1 MWCFKINKRLDERA
15 ARSTA
20 VAAAQRITAVTSA
33 EGVRQITDRVSK
45 NSILFLL
52 LFFITAAGL
61 FAKGS
66 VDSETAKAYFEIAQ
80 AYAEVSKYD
89 KAAEFYLKAAK
100 APTYK
105 NAAEYNLARVYGLQ
119 GSWNKA
125 KPILERQY
133 KEAPGNALILKAYAY
148 SLAATGDEARAC
160 EMYKKLYDDDSENPE
175 AALNYARILILS
187 KRYDHALSFI
197 EEMKTRFTESSEN
210 KAFAE
215 LEEKIK
221 KAQEEPEK
229 QKKETQDKNGKAQEK
244 NETAG
249 GEAGTVKNTKAE
261 AKQSADSKKIAPT
274 SEKTQT
280 NPPAD
285 SEKAPGA
292 SQKTI
297 SDSEKHS
304 SDPKKKVAEPVKTAS
319 PEKSAAGAEAP
330 NVKVK
335 DGKKK

>member
-1 MWCFKINKRLDERA
+1 MWCFKINKRIDERA
-15 ARSTA
+15 AQSTA
-20 VAAAQRITAVTSA
+20 GAAVQRITAVNSA
-33 EGVRQITDRVSK
+33 EGVRNTERCMK
-45 NSILFLL
+45 KRNLFFL

-61 FAKGS
+61 FAKGT

-80 AYAEVSKYD
+80 AYTEVSKYD

-100 APTYK
+100 DPAHK

-119 GSWNKA
+119 GSWSKA

-133 KEAPGNALILKAYAY
+133 KEAPGNMLILKAYSY

-160 EMYKKLYDDDSENPE
+160 EMYKKLYDEDSENPE

-187 KRYDHALSFI
+187 KRYDQALSFI

-215 LEEKIK
+215 LEENIK

-229 QKKETQDKNGKAQEK
+229 QKKETQNKDGKTQEK
-244 NETAG
+244 QDKEEQDKEEQDKGGTENQPEKGTSDSKSGQGAAKPAETG
-249 GEAGTVKNTKAE
+249 RVKNEDSQTKP
-261 AKQSADSKKIAPT
+261 PT
-274 SEKTQT
+274 
-280 NPPAD
+280 N
-285 SEKAPGA
+285 SEKA
-292 SQKTI
+292 
-297 SDSEKHS
+297 
-304 SDPKKKVAEPVKTAS
+304 KVD
-319 PEKSAAGAEAP
+319 
-330 NVKVK
+330 